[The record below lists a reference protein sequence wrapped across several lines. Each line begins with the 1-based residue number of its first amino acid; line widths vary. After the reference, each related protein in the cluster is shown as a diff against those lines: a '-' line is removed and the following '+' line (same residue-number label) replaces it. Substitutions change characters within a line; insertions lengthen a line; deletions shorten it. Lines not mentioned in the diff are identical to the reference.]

1 MKKIKKRLKMSKF
14 ERLIYTFTL
23 VLVLLTPFA
32 LVFSQATLSEVN
44 FEVEKLTKSIDTQE
58 KKNESLTMKR
68 RIFSPGI
75 CLPGCFTNVQAMF
88 IPGDICHIY
97 CPICPL
103 PAWHMCVRGCGY
115 VRLRA
120 DIWRLVRLILHVCKW
135 HWPWRA
141 DGVCSEYVSIKV

>member
-58 KKNESLTMKR
+58 KKNESLTMK
-68 RIFSPGI
+68 INELASLEKIQQVAKEQGLTYNNKNI
-75 CLPGCFTNVQAMF
+75 
-88 IPGDICHIY
+88 
-97 CPICPL
+97 
-103 PAWHMCVRGCGY
+103 
-115 VRLRA
+115 
-120 DIWRLVRLILHVCKW
+120 K
-135 HWPWRA
+135 
-141 DGVCSEYVSIKV
+141 SITEEEK